1 MNIIIIAVG
10 ALVVASLV
18 VMLTI
23 DALEEQ
29 EEQKRAE
36 IRETELQKLQSSF
49 EDKEKKNVIFLNW
62 GRKCN
67 VHII

>member
-18 VMLTI
+18 VMLTM

-29 EEQKRAE
+29 EEQKLTE
-36 IRETELQKLQSSF
+36 IRETEILQLQSSF
-49 EDKEKKNVIFLNW
+49 EAKEKKNVIFLNL
-62 GRKCN
+62 GEEM
-67 VHII
+67 

>member
-1 MNIIIIAVG
+1 MNLIIIAVG
-10 ALVVASLV
+10 TLVVASLII
-18 VMLTI
+18 MLTI

-49 EDKEKKNVIFLNW
+49 EAKEKKNVIFLNL
-62 GRKCN
+62 GEEM
-67 VHII
+67 

>member
-1 MNIIIIAVG
+1 MNLIIIAVS
-10 ALVVASLV
+10 ALVVASLII
-18 VMLTI
+18 MLTI

-49 EDKEKKNVIFLNW
+49 EAKEKKNVIFLNL
-62 GRKCN
+62 GEEM
-67 VHII
+67 

>member
-1 MNIIIIAVG
+1 LNIIIIAVG

-18 VMLTI
+18 VMLTM

-36 IRETELQKLQSSF
+36 IRETEIQQLQSSF
-49 EDKEKKNVIFLNW
+49 EAKEKKNVIFLNL
-62 GRKCN
+62 GEKM
-67 VHII
+67 

>member
-1 MNIIIIAVG
+1 MNIIIIVVG

-18 VMLTI
+18 VMLSM

-36 IRETELQKLQSSF
+36 IRETEIQQLQSSF
-49 EDKEKKNVIFLNW
+49 EAKEKKNVIFLNL
-62 GRKCN
+62 GEK
-67 VHII
+67 I

>member
-18 VMLTI
+18 VMLTM

-36 IRETELQKLQSSF
+36 IRETEILQLQSSF
-49 EDKEKKNVIFLNW
+49 EAKEKKNVIFLNL
-62 GRKCN
+62 GEK
-67 VHII
+67 I

>member
-10 ALVVASLV
+10 ALVVASLII
-18 VMLTI
+18 MLTI

-36 IRETELQKLQSSF
+36 IRETEIQQLQSSF
-49 EDKEKKNVIFLNW
+49 ETKEKKNVIFLNL
-62 GRKCN
+62 GEEM
-67 VHII
+67 

>member
-29 EEQKRAE
+29 KCAE
-36 IRETELQKLQSSF
+36 IRETELQKLQSRF
-49 EDKEKKNVIFLNW
+49 EAKEKKNVIFLNL
-62 GRKCN
+62 GEEM
-67 VHII
+67 